1 MDRYIDMHCHIL
13 PGVDD
18 GAADLEETRQMLRIA
33 YNEGIRLII
42 ATPHHHPR
50 RGHKSPDVLQ
60 KQLRLVRKEAADIS
74 EKFRVYLGCEVYFGQ
89 DVPDKLNDG
98 RILTMNKRNT
108 VLAEFSPTDSFSYI
122 RQGIQQI
129 QMTGNEVIV
138 AHAERYQCLTDDI
151 ALAEEIC
158 DMGAS
163 IQVNAGSITGESGR
177 RAKKF
182 VRELMN
188 QDMVFGVGTDA
199 HGAHMR
205 MPKMKK
211 AAEYVKKKYG
221 EDYMRRI
228 FFDNPAGLLRKVK
241 EV

>member
-1 MDRYIDMHCHIL
+1 M
-13 PGVDD
+13 
-18 GAADLEETRQMLRIA
+18 
-33 YNEGIRLII
+33 
-42 ATPHHHPR
+42 
-50 RGHKSPDVLQ
+50 
-60 KQLRLVRKEAADIS
+60 
-74 EKFRVYLGCEVYFGQ
+74 
-89 DVPDKLNDG
+89 
-98 RILTMNKRNT
+98 
-108 VLAEFSPTDSFSYI
+108 
-122 RQGIQQI
+122 
-129 QMTGNEVIV
+129 IV

-182 VRELMN
+182 IRELMN